1 MQYTYTGSGARSP
14 TDQGIGFWSVDLRT
28 GTVTW
33 DNTTAAI
40 HGMPPG
46 YTPALHEALG
56 FFPSADRARVIQSA
70 LAAFD
75 ARTLFDI
82 EASIEVRGGIRVRL
96 IGGRGYDARGGG
108 AELHGIIEPLPFAAQ
123 LAGNADESA
132 SCLSIAALLH
142 ELRARIA
149 SISIVSTDIEGE
161 PDAPARVRER
171 MGRIAREAAQMQRI
185 IDGVASL
192 QRNEPPRR
200 ERIDASRMAECI
212 LKAHVDRMPD
222 YSRALVTIESGIE
235 LDGDPPEVELLLD
248 NLIENALK
256 FSAGQSQPRVQLTA
270 TQEQGRTLVH
280 VSDNGAG
287 FAPGDAVRIFQLFT
301 HRCAPEFE
309 GTGVGLAIAKRVVE
323 RHGGLIWAEGV
334 PGQGATFS
342 FYL

>member
-1 MQYTYTGSGARSP
+1 
-14 TDQGIGFWSVDLRT
+14 
-28 GTVTW
+28 
-33 DNTTAAI
+33 
-40 HGMPPG
+40 
-46 YTPALHEALG
+46 
-56 FFPSADRARVIQSA
+56 
-70 LAAFD
+70 
-75 ARTLFDI
+75 
-82 EASIEVRGGIRVRL
+82 
-96 IGGRGYDARGGG
+96 
-108 AELHGIIEPLPFAAQ
+108 
-123 LAGNADESA
+123 
-132 SCLSIAALLH
+132 
-142 ELRARIA
+142 
-149 SISIVSTDIEGE
+149 
-161 PDAPARVRER
+161 
-171 MGRIAREAAQMQRI
+171 
-185 IDGVASL
+185 
-192 QRNEPPRR
+192 
-200 ERIDASRMAECI
+200 
-212 LKAHVDRMPD
+212 
-222 YSRALVTIESGIE
+222 VTIESGIE